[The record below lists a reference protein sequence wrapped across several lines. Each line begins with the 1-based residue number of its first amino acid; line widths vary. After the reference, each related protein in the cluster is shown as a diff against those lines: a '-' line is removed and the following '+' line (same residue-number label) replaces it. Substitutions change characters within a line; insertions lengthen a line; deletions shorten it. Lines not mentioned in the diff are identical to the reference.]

1 MKIKNIGT
9 FAATALITASLNI
22 VQAEEGKKTAVKKNN
37 RPSRE
42 AIVKRFDKDGDG
54 KLNETE
60 RKAATVAVRKRYGRE
75 SDRASESDL
84 RRQRV
89 ETARK
94 KISAAMKAGEITEKQ
109 AKQRMAALK
118 KRISQSQSKSGNNR
132 AKSDSDRSRRGGD
145 YRARLMKEF
154 DKNGDGKLDEAE
166 RNAARKSLSPS
177 RSRGGSERASRSR
190 KRDNARAADRRR
202 RGGDGENFE
211 RRRSDR
217 RKRD

>member
-9 FAATALITASLNI
+9 LAATALITASLNI
-22 VQAEEGKKTAVKKNN
+22 VQAEDGKKPAAKKNN

-60 RKAATVAVRKRYGRE
+60 RKAATAAVRKRNGRE
-75 SDRASESDL
+75 SDRSSESDP
-84 RRQRV
+84 RRQRI

-109 AKQRMAALK
+109 AKKRMAALK

-177 RSRGGSERASRSR
+177 RSRGGSERATRSR

-211 RRRSDR
+211 RRRSER

>member
-1 MKIKNIGT
+1 
-9 FAATALITASLNI
+9 
-22 VQAEEGKKTAVKKNN
+22 
-37 RPSRE
+37 
-42 AIVKRFDKDGDG
+42 
-54 KLNETE
+54 
-60 RKAATVAVRKRYGRE
+60 
-75 SDRASESDL
+75 
-84 RRQRV
+84 
-89 ETARK
+89 
-94 KISAAMKAGEITEKQ
+94 
-109 AKQRMAALK
+109 MAALK

>member
-9 FAATALITASLNI
+9 FAAAALITASLNI
-22 VQAEEGKKTAVKKNN
+22 VQAEEGKKPAVKKNN

-42 AIVKRFDKDGDG
+42 AIVKRFDKEGDG
-54 KLNETE
+54 KLIETE
-60 RKAATVAVRKRYGRE
+60 RKAATAAVRKRYGRE
-75 SDRASESDL
+75 SDL
-84 RRQRV
+84 RRQRI

-132 AKSDSDRSRRGGD
+132 AKSDSFRRGGD

-211 RRRSDR
+211 RRRSER

>member
-1 MKIKNIGT
+1 
-9 FAATALITASLNI
+9 
-22 VQAEEGKKTAVKKNN
+22 
-37 RPSRE
+37 
-42 AIVKRFDKDGDG
+42 
-54 KLNETE
+54 
-60 RKAATVAVRKRYGRE
+60 
-75 SDRASESDL
+75 
-84 RRQRV
+84 
-89 ETARK
+89 
-94 KISAAMKAGEITEKQ
+94 MKAGEITEKQ

-177 RSRGGSERASRSR
+177 RSRGGSERATRSR
-190 KRDNARAADRRR
+190 KRDDARAADRRR